1 MLQTNDCKVVV
12 CRDGNCK
19 LCSTANM
26 ENMNEQAYI
35 VYTCES
41 TNCKLCREETDVL
54 LDLFCPFNTVEDIAE
69 MTRKLNNIT
78 ETPWSLFNYGVT
90 ATTELQAYDIELGTS
105 DEENAVPNLQHP
117 NLDISQMVRAMLQ
130 STPGQM
136 KDKQGLTNLEIIQ
149 NLQPVDDNLLTDLE
163 RELEVDQLEDLP
175 ELIDI
180 CDLMTR

>member
-1 MLQTNDCKVVV
+1 
-12 CRDGNCK
+12 
-19 LCSTANM
+19 
-26 ENMNEQAYI
+26 
-35 VYTCES
+35 
-41 TNCKLCREETDVL
+41 
-54 LDLFCPFNTVEDIAE
+54 

-78 ETPWSLFNYGVT
+78 ESPWNLFNDGFT
-90 ATTELQAYDIELGTS
+90 ATTELQAYDVELGRS
-105 DEENAVPNLQHP
+105 EEENAALNLQQP

-149 NLQPVDDNLLTDLE
+149 NLQPVDDNLLTNLE
-163 RELEVDQLEDLP
+163 RELEVDQLKDLP

>member
-1 MLQTNDCKVVV
+1 MLQSNDCNVVI
-12 CRDGNCK
+12 CRDRNCK
-19 LCSTANM
+19 LCSTTSM
-26 ENMNEQAYI
+26 ESMNDQAYI

-54 LDLFCPFNTVEDIAE
+54 LDLFCPFNSVEDIAE

-78 ETPWSLFNYGVT
+78 ESPCSLFNDGVT

-105 DEENAVPNLQHP
+105 EECCPAPNLQHP

-130 STPGQM
+130 SPPGQM
-136 KDKQGLTNLEIIQ
+136 KDKQALTNLEIIQ

-175 ELIDI
+175 ELMDI
-180 CDLMTR
+180 GI